1 MAQTNIALKK
11 ARPGRI
17 NVCLFSTEHCANKP
31 TSIPSRWPGVR
42 LLLSILASE
51 DRDNSTR
58 LRVLLAEACVAVFLS
73 LLALAWSNNQP
84 NQLYRLI
91 CNSLKGDMW
100 GLVFGGG
107 VKVVTRPLTGI
118 PVKLLPAEAFRN
130 LKLT

>member
-1 MAQTNIALKK
+1 M
-11 ARPGRI
+11 
-17 NVCLFSTEHCANKP
+17 
-31 TSIPSRWPGVR
+31 PSRWPGVR

-84 NQLYRLI
+84 NQLYRLV

-118 PVKLLPAEAFRN
+118 LV
-130 LKLT
+130 